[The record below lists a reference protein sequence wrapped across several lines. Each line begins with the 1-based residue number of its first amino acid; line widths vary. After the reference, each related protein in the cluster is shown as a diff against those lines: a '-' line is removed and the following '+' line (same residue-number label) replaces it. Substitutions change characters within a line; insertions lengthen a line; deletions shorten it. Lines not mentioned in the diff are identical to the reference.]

1 MSVFAFP
8 PNSFVLHQ
16 EIVNQFIVDLP
27 KSIPKII
34 KLPAKTQTSLP
45 TSSFGTGYITQD
57 GLQVVKQIDLQYQIA
72 KIDNNF
78 MDINYLIE
86 ALSDELINYHAISS
100 LCPTYFC
107 RLFGY
112 HYEEQYMIL
121 SIIMENCGSDLRTKY
136 NNDVPFE
143 DTSLYI
149 GQIINILECLHTN
162 NYVHF
167 DLKLENLVLDNG
179 HIKAIDAGTLT
190 KVNNSEITK
199 VFSRGTL
206 SYMAPE
212 LLIRENQT
220 KINNNNNLKSTDI
233 YSFGITCLQML
244 LARRIYQR
252 QIQLFFSRPQ
262 SYVSLTD
269 QQIADL
275 TDSKKSIRSVILDT
289 ILAEL
294 KTVFGIDITIEHF
307 FSIDITKRLTIDQ
320 IKLRFNQRIITV
332 NPPISNAPI
341 SNAPISNA
349 PISNAPISNAPISNP
364 QISNPNSMQIDGGSR
379 KRKNGSR
386 KRGSRKRKRGSRKN
400 GSRKRG

>member
-16 EIVNQFIVDLP
+16 EIVNQFIADLP
-27 KSIPKII
+27 ESIPKIME
-34 KLPAKTQTSLP
+34 LPAETRKTLP
-45 TSSFGTGYITQD
+45 KSSFGTGYITQD
-57 GLQVVKQIDLQYQIA
+57 GKKVVKQLDLQHQIA
-72 KIDNNF
+72 KIERDN

-86 ALSDELINYHAISS
+86 SLSDELINYHAISS

-121 SIIMENCGSDLRTKY
+121 SIIMENCGSDLRTIY
-136 NNDVPFE
+136 DDNNVPF
-143 DTSLYI
+143 TSTDFFI

-167 DLKLENLVLDNG
+167 DLKLENLVFDNG

-190 KVNNSEITK
+190 KINNSEITQ
-199 VFSRGTL
+199 VFCRGTH

-212 LLIRENQT
+212 LLIRK
-220 KINNNNNLKSTDI
+220 KINNDNNLKSTDI

-244 LARRIYQR
+244 LASRIYER
-252 QIQLFFSRPQ
+252 QIQLFFSNPR

-269 QQIADL
+269 QQIAAL
-275 TDSKKSIRSVILDT
+275 TDSKKSMRLV

-294 KTVFGIDITIEHF
+294 KKVFGSDITIEHF

-320 IKLRFNQRIITV
+320 IKLRFNQRPPII
-332 NPPISNAPI
+332 NEMISNEPISNE
-341 SNAPISNA
+341 SMGD
-349 PISNAPISNAPISNP
+349 
-364 QISNPNSMQIDGGSR
+364 PNSMQIGGGSR
-379 KRKNGSR
+379 KKGSYKKGSR
-386 KRGSRKRKRGSRKN
+386 KRGSYKNCGYHKKSSRKN